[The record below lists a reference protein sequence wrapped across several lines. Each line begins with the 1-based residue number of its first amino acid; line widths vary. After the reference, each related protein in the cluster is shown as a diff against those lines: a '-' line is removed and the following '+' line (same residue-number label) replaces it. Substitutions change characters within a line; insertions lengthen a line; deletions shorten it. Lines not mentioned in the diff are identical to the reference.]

1 MTAQTVPPPDRRIL
15 RLMLIDEDPVFRSG
29 IRIWLGQFPDVR
41 IVAEVGDGNA
51 ALQTLTSYA
60 VVDTAADTTADA
72 GAISQEL
79 QPLKVELDLVILD
92 IGLGRDDSNRIQ
104 GLDLCQ
110 QMKALYPTL
119 PILFLSSVH
128 EPVMLAAAQQA
139 GADGYCPKDAEV
151 NELIAAIR
159 QVVLGQPYWGKRQE
173 PNPQTTGLER
183 QQAGERQLEI
193 NPSNVVNRLA
203 RGRRNLRRSSI
214 QQIDAALAEID
225 AQLRNLDVYLDLSDI
240 DRAIL
245 AGRQRELR
253 VARWMVNR
261 LLATPGLDQE
271 AQRQVQVSR
280 SPTQLGENLL
290 TDRPTR
296 PQARFS
302 TQLSDSVRS
311 SSGSSDSQDEF
322 GGIPPGELSQ
332 TGFSEGGALAPTT
345 PQMLDTVSARDV
357 RSTLFDLVSA
367 KLQGGLENGTDVA
380 LELDILRLDK
390 KRDLLYLVLRKVE
403 DSLDELLYSQL
414 EFEQLE
420 PRRILILQD
429 LWQSAIIDFFGRY
442 FVLEVDGYTVD
453 VVDSLLQ
460 DAAIVQSGILD
471 KIPGVISLYKHLLFQ
486 APLIVD
492 GTPYPLGNPEALT
505 RAEVLLENLL
515 IQVGNAVIQPLLNRF
530 ANVETIK
537 QNFYDRRL
545 LSSREIE
552 RFRNDLSW
560 RYRLERYIREPQ
572 AIFESQ
578 YTLFILT
585 GRSIRKTSIYSPRTQ
600 ELENL
605 SGIPYFVTLAL
616 ETRDALSPRLRSV
629 ISFMGN
635 GVIYI
640 LTEVIGR
647 GIGLVGR
654 GVIKGIG
661 NVWQDGRFNR
671 R

>member
-60 VVDTAADTTADA
+60 VVDTAVDA
-72 GAISQEL
+72 EAISQEL
-79 QPLKVELDLVILD
+79 QPLEVELDLVILD

-110 QMKALYPTL
+110 QIKALYPTL

-159 QVVLGQPYWGKRQE
+159 QVVLGQPYWSKRQE
-173 PNPQTTGLER
+173 PKPQTELER
-183 QQAGERQLEI
+183 QRGAGERQLEI
-193 NPSNVVNRLA
+193 RPSTVANRLA

-261 LLATPGLDQE
+261 LLATPSLDQQA
-271 AQRQVQVSR
+271 AQRQEQASS

-296 PQARFS
+296 PQ
-302 TQLSDSVRS
+302 VRS
-311 SSGSSDSQDEF
+311 SNSSFGSSSDSRDEF

-332 TGFSEGGALAPTT
+332 AGFSEGGALAPTT

-357 RSTLFDLVSA
+357 RSTLFDIVSA

-420 PRRILILQD
+420 PRRLLILQD

-471 KIPGVISLYKHLLFQ
+471 KIPGVIALYKHLLFQ
-486 APLIVD
+486 APLMVD

-515 IQVGNAVIQPLLNRF
+515 IQVGNAIIQPLLNRF

-585 GRSIRKTSIYSPRTQ
+585 GRSIRKTSIYAPRTQ

-616 ETRDALSPRLRSV
+616 ETRDALSPRLRSA
-629 ISFMGN
+629 ISFIGN
-635 GVIYI
+635 GVIYV